1 MKFSKIFSTIFLGML
16 LASCGKSDPIPMFV
30 GTYTDQGSDGIYS
43 FSFDQETG
51 KAKAQHSA
59 KISNPSYLVIAPN
72 DSFMY
77 CVSENKGDEAIINAY
92 RVGMTSGRMALINR
106 VLAHGDDPC
115 HLTTYARNLYVA
127 NYSSGSIG
135 VVGIERD
142 ASLFD
147 NEEVIKFN
155 NGTNVDSVR
164 QKESHIHQ
172 VQKSPDGH
180 FLFAV
185 DLGGDC
191 IYKYELR
198 PKFKEG
204 EPFKIDLPKGCGPR
218 HIAFSPDSKHM
229 YVITELSDEVITF
242 DYDAESGNVVQKQ
255 IVKASDAGARG
266 GAEVEV
272 SPDGKYLYA
281 SVRLKDDGVAVFKI
295 NPDGTLQKTGYQK
308 TSKHPR
314 MFKITPNGKYLLV
327 ACKDDNVIQVYERNA
342 ETGELTKTENDIK
355 LSHPACIVFG
365 EAVPW

>member
-1 MKFSKIFSTIFLGML
+1 
-16 LASCGKSDPIPMFV
+16 
-30 GTYTDQGSDGIYS
+30 
-43 FSFDQETG
+43 
-51 KAKAQHSA
+51 
-59 KISNPSYLVIAPN
+59 
-72 DSFMY
+72 
-77 CVSENKGDEAIINAY
+77 
-92 RVGMTSGRMALINR
+92 
-106 VLAHGDDPC
+106 
-115 HLTTYARNLYVA
+115 
-127 NYSSGSIG
+127 
-135 VVGIERD
+135 
-142 ASLFD
+142 
-147 NEEVIKFN
+147 
-155 NGTNVDSVR
+155 
-164 QKESHIHQ
+164 
-172 VQKSPDGH
+172 
-180 FLFAV
+180 
-185 DLGGDC
+185 
-191 IYKYELR
+191 
-198 PKFKEG
+198 
-204 EPFKIDLPKGCGPR
+204 
-218 HIAFSPDSKHM
+218 M

-308 TSKHPR
+308 TGKHPR